1 MEVVMTMIRKFL
13 LALVLGLALVTPARA
28 TALVTNI
35 PISTPGVLATATL
48 AGQAINAWV
57 EVSIQ
62 SPGTGDLVIDV
73 DESTDGGQTW
83 NSYNTFGCTGDVYP
97 PNNYG
102 LPVGANTVCG
112 FGARLLVN
120 TATTQFRATARTVTG
135 GVWTVLSMTVTS

>member
-1 MEVVMTMIRKFL
+1 MEEVMKIRSLLIAVL
-13 LALVLGLALVTPARA
+13 LAVTLATPLRA
-28 TALVTNI
+28 TSLGTNI

-62 SPGTGDLVIDV
+62 SPGTGSLIIDL
-73 DESTDGGQTW
+73 DESTDGGQSW
-83 NSYNTFGCTGDVYP
+83 SSYNTFGCTGDVYP

-135 GVWTVLSMTVTS
+135 GTWTIVSMTVTS